1 MAKKSKLG
9 WSHQLFY
16 ILMLLHDE
24 FKLLLCCS
32 FLKHNDFT
40 PYVHWILQNESH
52 QHFKYFCWRKKVSE
66 IDHCF
71 FQFHNTWYNKI
82 SQLLLT
88 VFVEDWDSVFPG
100 KLNGEIDIRDNFC
113 YNVTISYNG

>member
-1 MAKKSKLG
+1 MISLPMFTG
-9 WSHQLFY
+9 FY
-16 ILMLLHDE
+16 KMNSISTSN
-24 FKLLLCCS
+24 LLL
-32 FLKHNDFT
+32 K
-40 PYVHWILQNESH
+40 
-52 QHFKYFCWRKKVSE
+52 KKVSE
-66 IDHCF
+66 VDHCF

-100 KLNGEIDIRDNFC
+100 NLNVEIDISDNFS